1 MSTVIFHLR
10 PTSHPDNFLKKIYV
24 FILNEIIRISCLKQ
38 GNTFSKPLKS
48 TSNTSSTAAFQPCW
62 CFSPC

>member
-24 FILNEIIRISCLKQ
+24 FILNEMIRISLKQ
-38 GNTFSKPLKS
+38 GTTFSKPLKS
-48 TSNTSSTAAFQPCW
+48 TCNTSSTAAFQPWW